1 MKSGLLLALLLAA
14 SSLVP
19 AQDVPAVDEL
29 RFPPLK
35 QVEIP
40 KIETYTLPNGMRLY
54 LMENRE
60 LPLIGGFALVRT
72 GNLFDPPD
80 KIGLA
85 SLTGDVLRTGGTTQK
100 TGDEIDEQLENLA
113 ASVESGIG
121 ETSGTVSFN
130 SLRQDVD
137 EVLSVFKDL
146 LTAPAFRQDKLD
158 LAKTQYRSLIARRN
172 DDAGSIAA
180 REFSE
185 IIYGRDNPYGWRM
198 EYEHL
203 ERISRE
209 DLVAFHRR
217 YFFPANILLA
227 VQGDF
232 SAAEMRAK
240 IEKLFADWQVRQ
252 PPVPP
257 FPEVRARPAP
267 GVYLAEKQD
276 VNQTFFRIGHLGGL
290 LRDPD
295 FPALEVMA
303 DILGGGFSS
312 RLFAKV
318 RTQLGYAYS
327 VGAAWGANY
336 NHPGLF
342 RISGSTR
349 SEATT
354 ETIRAILEEIERLR
368 SSEVS
373 DEELKTA
380 QDTVLNSFVF
390 NFDQPAK
397 TLNRV
402 VLYDYYGYP
411 KDFIFKYQSAVAA
424 VTKKDI
430 LRVAQKYL
438 RPQEL
443 TIVAVGKPSDFG
455 TPLAEL
461 KLPVHKIDLTI
472 PEPKRQAARAD
483 ALSLARGKQLLE
495 RAQQA
500 VGGADKLGAV
510 KDLWISSE
518 IVLLGAG
525 GGMRV
530 EQTSRWLAPS
540 TIRQDQQL
548 PFGRMSSY
556 SDGQTGWLA
565 TPQGVQP
572 MPAPVLRQA
581 RSALLR
587 LLPSLLASDRFP
599 DRQVNLVGEGLL
611 EIQDGSGESVR
622 LKIDAATGLPA
633 ALSYAATQAGGPPAT
648 AEETLED
655 WREVEGLKMPFKI
668 TIRRDGA
675 PYAEVTVREIRL
687 NTGVTSEELS
697 RKP

>member
-1 MKSGLLLALLLAA
+1 MKGGFLLALLLAA
-14 SSLVP
+14 SNPVP
-19 AQDVPAVDEL
+19 AQDVPAVEEL
-29 RFPPLK
+29 KFPPLK

-40 KIETYTLPNGMRLY
+40 KIETYQLPNGMRLY
-54 LMENRE
+54 LLENRE

-85 SLTGDVLRTGGTTQK
+85 SLTGDVLRTGGTAQK

-130 SLRQDVD
+130 CLRQDVD

-146 LTAPAFRQDKLD
+146 LTAPAFRQEKLD

-172 DDAGSIAA
+172 DHAGSIAA

-185 IIYGRDNPYGWRM
+185 IVYGRDNPYGWRM

-209 DLVAFHRR
+209 DLVAFHKR

-232 SAAEMRAK
+232 SAPEMKAK
-240 IEKLFADWQVRQ
+240 IEQLFADWQVKQ

-257 FPEVRARPAP
+257 FPEVKARPAS
-267 GVYLAEKQD
+267 GIYLAEKED

-327 VGAAWGANY
+327 VGASWSANY
-336 NHPGLF
+336 NHPGTF
-342 RISGSTR
+342 RIAGSTR
-349 SEATT
+349 SESTT

-368 SSEVS
+368 SSEVT

-397 TLNRV
+397 TLNRLV
-402 VLYDYYGYP
+402 VYDYHGYP
-411 KDFIFKYQSAVAA
+411 KDFIFEYQKAVAA
-424 VTKKDI
+424 VTKQDI
-430 LRVAQKYL
+430 LRVARKYL
-438 RPQEL
+438 RPQDL
-443 TIVAVGKPSDFG
+443 TIVAVGKPADFR
-455 TPLAEL
+455 TPLADL
-461 KLPVHKIDLTI
+461 QLPVHTIDLTI
-472 PEPKRQAARAD
+472 PEPRRQAARAD
-483 ALSLARGKQLLE
+483 AASLARGKELLE

-500 VGGADKLGAV
+500 VGGAGKLAAV
-510 KDLWISSE
+510 RDILMSSE
-518 IVLLGAG
+518 IVIQGVA

-530 EQTSRWLAPS
+530 AQTSRWLAPS
-540 TIRQDQQL
+540 AIRQDQQL
-548 PFGRMSSY
+548 PFGRVSSY

-565 TPQGVQP
+565 SPQGVLP
-572 MPAPVLRQA
+572 MPAPVLRQV
-581 RSALLR
+581 RGALLR
-587 LLPSLLASDRFP
+587 ILPSLLVSDRIP
-599 DRQVNLVGEGLL
+599 GRQVNLVGDDLL

-622 LKIDAATGLPA
+622 LKLDAQTGLPA
-633 ALSYAATQAGGPPAT
+633 VLSYTSAQMGGAPLAT
-648 AEETLED
+648 EETLED
-655 WREVEGLKMPFKI
+655 WREIDGLKMPFKI
-668 TIRRDGA
+668 IIRRDGA
-675 PYAEVTVREIRL
+675 PYAEVTVQEIRF
-687 NTGVTSEELS
+687 NTGVGQEELS